1 MGKAQSLFHYLY
13 SSRVL
18 HVNNPIRAVY
28 SFWTSNDVGTL
39 TTLNKSLYVVG
50 TRDFELTFM
59 TEEKENVNFSSK
71 ALNAILDSVFLTNLV
86 LFILLY
92 LGTLVL
98 FLVGYYI
105 LEI

>member
-1 MGKAQSLFHYLY
+1 M
-13 SSRVL
+13 
-18 HVNNPIRAVY
+18 
-28 SFWTSNDVGTL
+28 GTL

-92 LGTLVL
+92 VGTLVL

-105 LEI
+105 LEIIFLISTVYLAWKFYTQRNKL